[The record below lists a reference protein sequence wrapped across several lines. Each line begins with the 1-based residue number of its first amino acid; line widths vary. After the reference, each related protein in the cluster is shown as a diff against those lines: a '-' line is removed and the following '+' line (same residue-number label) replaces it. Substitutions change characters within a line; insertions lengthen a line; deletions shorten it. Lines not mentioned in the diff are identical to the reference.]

1 MEINSL
7 LNDDWIKESIQKAI
21 YTVQEISENTAQQ
34 NLWDTLKITLRRKF
48 KVLSGYIKISEYN
61 KWLNDITQDFG
72 KQEKEKHGKKLI
84 KLEAKINEIE
94 I

>member
-21 YTVQEISENTAQQ
+21 YIVQEISENTAQQ
-34 NLWDTLKITLRRKF
+34 NLWDTLKITLRKKF

-61 KWLNDITQDFG
+61 KWLNDTTQDFG
-72 KQEKEKHGKKLI
+72 KQEKEKHGK
-84 KLEAKINEIE
+84 INKTWSKN
-94 I
+94 